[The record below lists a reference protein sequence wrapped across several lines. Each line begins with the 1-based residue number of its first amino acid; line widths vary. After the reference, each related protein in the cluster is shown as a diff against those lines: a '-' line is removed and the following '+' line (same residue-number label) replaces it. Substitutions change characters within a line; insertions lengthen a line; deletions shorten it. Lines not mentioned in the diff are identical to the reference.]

1 MGKKQKKQ
9 QRKVTPI
16 VLTGL
21 MALGISSF
29 PAGAAG
35 TTVHASAQE
44 SLLVTENFDQLTGEA
59 LPNGWKLIEG
69 QAAIV
74 DGKLQ
79 LTSPATSKPSR
90 VLIPLEEET
99 GDYVFEADMTF
110 ISAVE
115 DTRWASMMY
124 RVQDSNYPYY
134 QFAVRRGTTALNGLE
149 FAMRTEQNVWNV
161 PEKTFYP
168 ESFQFG
174 KSYHLKI
181 VAKDNRVQQFVNGQ
195 LVIDTDLA
203 AKWSNGDVGFQAA
216 GVTVQFDNV
225 KVTTTSEELPP
236 LENSKAFLA
245 EEPETNIVNAPTV
258 ISNFENV
265 GEIKNSQDVSSMI
278 LPVRTNELDELFVN
292 ETPLSDVMEAMKG
305 KMIPIF
311 QVQDE
316 SSIAPLQAF
325 IKEKQLQD
333 IHVLSSEAELVKQL
347 KEGTPFAR
355 GTVLYTKNSLN
366 KHDLKELA
374 LEIHE
379 SNAKVAAIP
388 QKLLTPEVVHY
399 LHSRTISVWGV
410 GGESESDAHTLI
422 HLGVDGIIAENEQAA
437 VAAYSQYPKNTIVQ
451 RPIVAAHRGVPSLAP
466 ENTMAGYQLAYD
478 LGADLIETD
487 VHRTKDGHLVIMHD
501 YTVDRTTNG
510 TGAVADLTLE
520 QIRALDAGIKFGP
533 EFAGEKVPTFKEYLQ
548 AFKGK
553 DVVLLVENKA
563 TGIAEQVMKEIEEE
577 GMTDQVLI
585 QSFHLGEIIKSD
597 EVNPT
602 VGIGYL
608 FSAGVP
614 GTTEARLKDA
624 QKMLSYASGMNATL
638 NASYGSLSEE
648 FITYMR
654 QRGMMNMHW
663 TYRNEQHLGN
673 QLEQGIIG
681 PITDYTQWLTD
692 VPIRLETP
700 IKKRNLKVGDTADIQ
715 AKAFMHYREDKKE
728 NIETKLFVSGDQD
741 TVTVEGNTIKALKP
755 GKVNVFVTHTFTAH
769 GKEWNLVAE
778 PVEVNIQ

>member
-1 MGKKQKKQ
+1 MSKKQKKQ
-9 QRKVTPI
+9 HRKVTPI
-16 VLTGL
+16 VLTSL
-21 MALGISSF
+21 MAIGISSI
-29 PAGAAG
+29 PIIPG
-35 TTVHASAQE
+35 TTVQASGQE
-44 SLLVTENFDQLTGEA
+44 SLLVTENFDQLTGQT
-59 LPNGWKLIEG
+59 LPNGWKLLEG
-69 QAAIV
+69 QAEV
-74 DGKLQ
+74 KEGKLQ

-90 VLIPLEEET
+90 VLIPLEDES

-124 RVQDSNYPYY
+124 RVQEDNYPYY

-149 FAMRTEQNVWNV
+149 FAIRNERNQWDV

-168 ESFQFG
+168 EPFQFG

-203 AKWSNGDVGFQAA
+203 TKWSKGDVGFQAA

-225 KVTTTSEELPP
+225 KVTTNTEELPP

-245 EEPETNIVNAPTV
+245 DEPETNIVNAPTV
-258 ISNFENV
+258 ISNFETV
-265 GEIKNSQDVSSMI
+265 EEIANSQDVSSMI
-278 LPVRTNELDELFVN
+278 LPVHTNAQGKLFVN
-292 ETPLSDVMEAMKG
+292 DTPLSEVIKAMKG

-311 QVQDE
+311 QIQDE
-316 SSIAPLQAF
+316 KTITGLQDF
-325 IKEKQLQD
+325 IKAQQLQD
-333 IHVLSSEAELVKQL
+333 ISVMSSNTELVKQF
-347 KEGTPFAR
+347 KEGIPFVR
-355 GTVLYTKNSLN
+355 GAVFYTKNALN

-374 LEIHE
+374 LQIHE
-379 SNAKVAAIP
+379 SNAKVAVIP
-388 QKLLTPEVVHY
+388 QKLITPEVVHY
-399 LHSRTISVWGV
+399 LHSRTISIWGI
-410 GGESESDAHTLI
+410 GGENESDAHSLI
-422 HLGVDGIIAENEQAA
+422 HLGVDGIIAKDEQAA
-437 VAAYSQYPKNTIVQ
+437 VSAYSQYPENTIVQ

-466 ENTMAGYQLAYD
+466 ENTMAGYQLAYE

-487 VHRTKDGHLVIMHD
+487 VQRTKDGHLIIMHD

-510 TGAVADLTLE
+510 TGNVADLTLE
-520 QIRALDAGIKFGP
+520 QIRALDAGIKYGP
-533 EFAGEKVPTFKEYLQ
+533 EFAGEKVPTFREYLQ

-553 DVVLLVENKA
+553 DVVLLVELKA
-563 TGIAEQVMKEIEEE
+563 TDVAEQTMKEIEEE

-597 EVNPT
+597 EVNPQ

-614 GTTEARLKDA
+614 ATTDAKLKNA
-624 QKMLSYASGMNATL
+624 QQMLNYASGMNATL
-638 NASYGSLSEE
+638 NASYGSISKE
-648 FITYMR
+648 FTTYMR

-663 TYRNEQHLGN
+663 TFRNEQHLGN
-673 QLEQGIIG
+673 QLEQGVIG

-700 IKKRNLKVGDTADIQ
+700 IKKRNLKVGDSAVIQ

-741 TVTVEGNTIKALKP
+741 NVVVEGNTIKALKP
-755 GKVNVFVTHTFTAH
+755 GKVNVFVTHTFSAH

-778 PVEVNIQ
+778 PVEVNIR